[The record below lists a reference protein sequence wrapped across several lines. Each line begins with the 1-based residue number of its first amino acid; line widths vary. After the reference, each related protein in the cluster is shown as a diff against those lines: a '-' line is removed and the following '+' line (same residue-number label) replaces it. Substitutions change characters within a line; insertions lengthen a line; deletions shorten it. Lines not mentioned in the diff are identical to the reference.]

1 MFTAFYALIKSAVR
15 CKPGSRRPKYL
26 VTRGG
31 NRHHGRDDGMIGRW
45 IRGFSHRH
53 MAFGPVTVKPDGEI
67 HLQRID
73 HFIKRHKEWPQCPA
87 TVKTKQGSHFLRTH
101 FMADVLSLD
110 NRCCNAAPRA
120 MRCLQRASA
129 MARRIAQPWRITC
142 NSRGRLLRINAR
154 MPSPACLLASAS
166 TIFPRRFFG
175 ASGATQ
181 FGRNPWVHRQC
192 VDVPPSQ
199 TRPAYP
205 RGLQQRC
212 MTCLSRRFFPI
223 RLQPP
228 VNQGDLRIDC
238 RVTQATALRDQLHQ
252 LVGALDV
259 DRAVLQ
265 GARRRCRTN

>member
-73 HFIKRHKEWPQCPA
+73 HFINRHKEWPQCPA

-120 MRCLQRASA
+120 MRYALPSARQPWHAESRSPGASRDLLYQRNSVARSSSRMPGLTISSMNSHVFSA
-129 MARRIAQPWRITC
+129 ISAARRARDFLVGFSARLAQHNLVEILGFTANVLTYRGLKRGRHTREAC
-142 NSRGRLLRINAR
+142 NSDA
-154 MPSPACLLASAS
+154 
-166 TIFPRRFFG
+166 
-175 ASGATQ
+175 
-181 FGRNPWVHRQC
+181 
-192 VDVPPSQ
+192 
-199 TRPAYP
+199 
-205 RGLQQRC
+205 
-212 MTCLSRRFFPI
+212 
-223 RLQPP
+223 
-228 VNQGDLRIDC
+228 
-238 RVTQATALRDQLHQ
+238 
-252 LVGALDV
+252 
-259 DRAVLQ
+259 
-265 GARRRCRTN
+265 